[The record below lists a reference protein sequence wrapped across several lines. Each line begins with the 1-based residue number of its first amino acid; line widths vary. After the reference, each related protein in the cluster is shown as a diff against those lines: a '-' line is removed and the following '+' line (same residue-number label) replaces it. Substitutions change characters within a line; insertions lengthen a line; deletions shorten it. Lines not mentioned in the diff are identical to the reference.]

1 MVNGTVESSSPPTL
15 VNHSVAP
22 RSHDLPVLLHT
33 PYVYVIVAKWQ
44 PPRMQELEEVEEHH
58 QAACSCLGCLP
69 LLGRTNP
76 HSSHLRGWQS
86 IIFCCIV
93 FVSRLNAL
101 LAVPHCTTPPTHV
114 SSSVCGH
121 ARQFDGHFTTKTGPH
136 HSTLRR
142 RQFVGNSSVRV
153 TQIPLA
159 GRRCYVDRLAQ
170 QCDD

>member
-69 LLGRTNP
+69 LLGQTNP

-121 ARQFDGHFTTKTGPH
+121 ARSSTGISQQKPVR
-136 HSTLRR
+136 TIAPCD
-142 RQFVGNSSVRV
+142 VDNSSA
-153 TQIPLA
+153 I
-159 GRRCYVDRLAQ
+159 RRPASRRSRSQVVGAM
-170 QCDD
+170 